1 LGSTTSKSVVL
12 KNGTEIVGKA
22 ITKLGAGTQGP
33 AKSIAEAISDARIV
47 REDISYSIGT
57 GYGRNSF
64 VDFMEGDSQLSELTC
79 HARGAKFLVPTVR
92 TVIDI
97 GGQDSK
103 VLSLSEKGKLM
114 SFVMNEK
121 CAAGTGRFIE
131 IIARV
136 LGLKIN
142 QMAEVSSES
151 KNIVNIS
158 SVCTVFAESE
168 VISQLAKNVDISD
181 IVAGVH
187 RSVANKVS
195 GLVKRV
201 GIRPD
206 IVMTGGVA
214 QNHGVVLALEE
225 VLKCDITVPENAQ
238 LAGALGAALYAFD
251 MKTDLKLK

>member
-12 KNGTEIVGKA
+12 KNETEIVGKA

-33 AKSIAEAISDARIV
+33 ALSIAQAINDAGIL

-103 VLSLSEKGKLM
+103 AISLSEKGTLV
-114 SFVMNEK
+114 SFFMNEK

-131 IIARV
+131 IIARA
-136 LGLKIN
+136 LGLEIDQLAK
-142 QMAEVSSES
+142 VSSQS

-181 IVAGVH
+181 IIAGVH

-201 GIRPD
+201 GVRQD
-206 IVMTGGVA
+206 VVMSGGVA
-214 QNHGVVLALEE
+214 QNQGVVLALEE
-225 VLKCDITVPENAQ
+225 ILHCNIIVPKYAQ
-238 LAGALGAALYAFD
+238 LAGAIGAALYASD
-251 MKTDLKLK
+251 SLTASKKE